1 MKSILGISAFY
12 HDSAAAL
19 LIDGKIIAAAQEE
32 RFTRKKHDPAYPY
45 NSIKYVLEEANLKL
59 NEIDQ
64 IVFYEKPFLKFERL
78 LETYLAFAPK
88 GFANFLMSMPIWL
101 REKLF
106 QKKFIFD
113 QLKRNDQKFD
123 DINKISFSEHHFS
136 HAASAFYPS
145 SFNEAVI
152 LTLDGVGEWATSTL
166 AIGKKNK
173 ISIIKEIHFPHSIG
187 LLYSAFTYYTGFKVN
202 SGEYKVMGLAPYG
215 QPKYSDL
222 ILRELIDVKEDGS
235 FRLNMKFFDFAT
247 GLTMTNEKF
256 SKLFGGK
263 VRDPHKEWL
272 TQFHMDIAASIQD
285 VTEKIVLK
293 LVSNIQKE
301 TQIKN
306 LCLAGGVALNCVAN
320 GKIIKNKI
328 FDNIWIQPA
337 SGDAGGSLGAALAF
351 WHQELSKPREIDK
364 LKDYMKGSY
373 LGPQFNEKEIEKSLN
388 KLGAKFNKYESENL
402 SEIIADELQNGKIV
416 GWFQGRM
423 EFGPRALGCRSII
436 ADPRS
441 EKMQKDL
448 NLKIKYRES
457 FRPFAPSIL
466 REDLNK
472 WFELNCDSPYM
483 LLVANVKKNIQI
495 KENENT
501 KSLFGIK
508 RLNLK
513 RSSIPAVTHVD
524 YSARIQTVHK
534 ETNPKYYSLLEKFKK
549 LTNCPVLVNTSFNIR
564 GEPIVCTIEDAFKC
578 FMGTELDTLVCEN
591 FILKKQEQDKNLLSN
606 YSDKVE
612 LD

>member
-32 RFTRKKHDPAYPY
+32 RFTRKKHDPSYPY

-88 GFANFLMSMPIWL
+88 GFANFLMAMPIWL

-235 FRLNMKFFDFAT
+235 FRLNMKYFDFAT

-256 SKLFGGK
+256 SKLFGEK
-263 VRDPHKEWL
+263 VRDPNKELL
-272 TQFHMDIAASIQD
+272 TQFHMDIAASIQA
-285 VTEKIVLK
+285 VTEEIVLR
-293 LVSNIQKE
+293 LCTSISKE
-301 TQIKN
+301 TKIKN
-306 LCLAGGVALNCVAN
+306 LCMAGGVALNCVAN
-320 GKIIKNKI
+320 GKI
-328 FDNIWIQPA
+328 
-337 SGDAGGSLGAALAF
+337 L
-351 WHQELSKPREIDK
+351 
-364 LKDYMKGSY
+364 
-373 LGPQFNEKEIEKSLN
+373 
-388 KLGAKFNKYESENL
+388 
-402 SEIIADELQNGKIV
+402 
-416 GWFQGRM
+416 
-423 EFGPRALGCRSII
+423 
-436 ADPRS
+436 
-441 EKMQKDL
+441 
-448 NLKIKYRES
+448 
-457 FRPFAPSIL
+457 
-466 REDLNK
+466 
-472 WFELNCDSPYM
+472 
-483 LLVANVKKNIQI
+483 KKNIFF
-495 KENENT
+495 
-501 KSLFGIK
+501 SFV
-508 RLNLK
+508 NL
-513 RSSIPAVTHVD
+513 
-524 YSARIQTVHK
+524 
-534 ETNPKYYSLLEKFKK
+534 
-549 LTNCPVLVNTSFNIR
+549 
-564 GEPIVCTIEDAFKC
+564 
-578 FMGTELDTLVCEN
+578 
-591 FILKKQEQDKNLLSN
+591 
-606 YSDKVE
+606 
-612 LD
+612 